1 MYINDFS
8 MYQCILVCVCV
19 RWCTSINIYINVCSW
34 VFNGYLN
41 AYSKAYFDESVDM
54 CIFYIYISYIIIRI
68 YTYFPTPNSPSNWS
82 HFLWTR
88 HQASTNTFAT
98 STLAVSTNFCG
109 SRMFQ
114 VNSVVL
120 LGFAVNQWLSFPCQ
134 PLPFIAQSL
143 WCFFSIF
150 PPCRQK
156 KTLRFSLALQM
167 GTPINKMQFNGNTW
181 KHHRKI
187 MIDDDQPWDLRF
199 SPQLFGYQSCSCRRD
214 THGGQDAFESQR
226 CSSQHQGSKESSCSS
241 WGLCWMIPL
250 CIYIYMCVCV
260 CVYVYVYI

>member
-1 MYINDFS
+1 MDIWMHIVRHTS
-8 MYQCILVCVCV
+8 MNLLICV
-19 RWCTSINIYINVCSW
+19 Y
-34 VFNGYLN
+34 
-41 AYSKAYFDESVDM
+41 
-54 CIFYIYISYIIIRI
+54 YIYISYIIIRI

-150 PPCRQK
+150 PPCHQK

-199 SPQLFGYQSCSCRRD
+199 FPPTLRVPKLLLPPRYPWWPGCLWVPAVLQPAPGIQRELLQQL
-214 THGGQDAFESQR
+214 
-226 CSSQHQGSKESSCSS
+226 GS
-241 WGLCWMIPL
+241 LLNDPIMH
-250 CIYIYMCVCV
+250 IYIY
-260 CVYVYVYI
+260 VYVCACTCMYIYI